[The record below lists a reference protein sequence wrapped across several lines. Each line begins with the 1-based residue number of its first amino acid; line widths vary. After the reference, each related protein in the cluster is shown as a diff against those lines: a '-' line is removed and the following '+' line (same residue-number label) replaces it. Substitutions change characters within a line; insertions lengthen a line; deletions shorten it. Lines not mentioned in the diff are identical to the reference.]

1 MAADLPVTGPIGVF
15 PRPAPTS
22 PAGTARHRTFSLLP
36 NCLAARLP
44 GTLIEVEAV
53 VKRVEQAGSLEAA
66 CSTLR
71 LDIELP
77 GALRW
82 VRRRV
87 QAIHGS
93 LSVLMGLMPERFSG
107 CEPRLSS
114 FAGHLGV
121 VNVLPVL
128 RQIAAP
134 FGLQLLAPLGF
145 RPRSMRVGKPDYRF
159 QHSMG
164 PDPPPASP

>member
-1 MAADLPVTGPIGVF
+1 MRRENDSPIQIDGEVF
-15 PRPAPTS
+15 D
-22 PAGTARHRTFSLLP
+22 G
-36 NCLAARLP
+36 

-71 LDIELP
+71 LDILLP

-93 LSVLMGLMPERFSG
+93 LGVLMGLMPERFSG

-114 FAGHLGV
+114 FAGRLSV

-134 FGLQLLAPLGF
+134 FLLQLLAPLGF
-145 RPRSMRVGKPDYRF
+145 RPRSMRVGKPDYLF
-159 QHSMG
+159 QHPMG
-164 PDPPPASP
+164 PDPPPTSPLSPDHYPSTVIRGENADERL